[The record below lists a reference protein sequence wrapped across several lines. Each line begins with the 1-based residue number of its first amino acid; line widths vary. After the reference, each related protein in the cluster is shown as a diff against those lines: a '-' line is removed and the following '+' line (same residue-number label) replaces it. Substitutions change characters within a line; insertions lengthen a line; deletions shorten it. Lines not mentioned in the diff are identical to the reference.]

1 MANLVIDIGN
11 THTKVAVFNEYKLVS
26 VDHYESLTPQD
37 LLTYLNNKNDIT
49 YSILSS
55 VSSSSLADLE
65 EILSEQTIYIRFS
78 TNLATSI
85 NNQYKSPQTLGL
97 DRLAGMVG
105 AQTLYP
111 GKNCLV
117 IDAGTCI
124 TYDVVNHEGIYN
136 GGSISLGI
144 HMRLKA
150 LHVFT
155 DKLPLIDF
163 DDSFMFMEGSD
174 TRASILSGVIQGAV
188 LEMQGFITNHISHD
202 ASLQVIL
209 CGGDAAF
216 FDTRLKN
223 TIFADTLRT
232 EPNLVL
238 IGLNDIIRQ
247 QND

>member
-1 MANLVIDIGN
+1 
-11 THTKVAVFNEYKLVS
+11 
-26 VDHYESLTPQD
+26 
-37 LLTYLNNKNDIT
+37 
-49 YSILSS
+49 
-55 VSSSSLADLE
+55 
-65 EILSEQTIYIRFS
+65 
-78 TNLATSI
+78 
-85 NNQYKSPQTLGL
+85 
-97 DRLAGMVG
+97 
-105 AQTLYP
+105 
-111 GKNCLV
+111 
-117 IDAGTCI
+117 
-124 TYDVVNHEGIYN
+124 
-136 GGSISLGI
+136 
-144 HMRLKA
+144 MRLKA

-202 ASLQVIL
+202 TSLQVIL